1 MTYPPPPP
9 SGDQPSWPPAG
20 QPPGSQPAP
29 GDQPAPGS
37 QAPWPG
43 TQPMPGYQPPGAPA
57 PGYQQPGYQPPG
69 YQPPGYQQAGYQ
81 QPGAP
86 APGYQ
91 QQWPGQQPTGQQPTG
106 PRATGPLRRDGTLR
120 YALMGVAGGVVL
132 VLIIVLI
139 GVAAGGNKS
148 SSNSGSS
155 GSGRPQA
162 GSSESPASA
171 GASSAAPASP
181 APPGSSSGP
190 IGTTFKVTGFDH
202 SQKTDTY
209 DVTLIAVS
217 QSAAPKTSFDSAK
230 AGHHLAYAEIKVT
243 ALTGHPQDD
252 ANLDATAHGSDQQVY
267 QPSFDSVAAG
277 TNFSDG
283 DFDLNPGQT
292 VIGYVSYEVPNSTK
306 VTSVAWDSNLQGN
319 VVTWTV

>member
-9 SGDQPSWPPAG
+9 SGDQPSWPPAS
-20 QPPGSQPAP
+20 QPPGSQPP
-29 GDQPAPGS
+29 GNQPAPGEQGQS
-37 QAPWPG
+37 PWPG
-43 TQPMPGYQPPGAPA
+43 TQPMPGYQPPGAPT
-57 PGYQQPGYQPPG
+57 PGYQQPGYQPS
-69 YQPPGYQQAGYQ
+69 GYQQAGYQ
-81 QPGAP
+81 QPGTS

-91 QQWPGQQPTGQQPTG
+91 QQWPGQQPTG
-106 PRATGPLRRDGTLR
+106 PRGTGPLRRDGTLR

-148 SSNSGSS
+148 SPSSGSS
-155 GSGRPQA
+155 GSGAPQA
-162 GSSESPASA
+162 GSSESSA
-171 GASSAAPASP
+171 ATGSSSAPESP
-181 APPGSSSGP
+181 APSGSSSGP
-190 IGTTFKVTGFDH
+190 IGTTFRVTGFDH

-217 QSAAPKTSFDSAK
+217 QNAAPKTSFDAAK
-230 AGHHLAYAEIKVT
+230 AGNHLAYAEIKVT
-243 ALTGHPQDD
+243 AVTGHPQDD
-252 ANLDATAHGSDQQVY
+252 ANLDATAHGSNQQAY

-306 VTSVAWDSNLQGN
+306 ITSVAWDSNLQGN

>member
-9 SGDQPSWPPAG
+9 SGDQPSWPPASPP
-20 QPPGSQPAP
+20 PPGNQPAP
-29 GDQPAPGS
+29 GG

-43 TQPMPGYQPPGAPA
+43 TQPMPGYQQPGGPTPGYQQPGYQPPGGPGPA
-57 PGYQQPGYQPPG
+57 PGYQQPGYQPQWPA
-69 YQPPGYQQAGYQ
+69 QQA
-81 QPGAP
+81 
-86 APGYQ
+86 
-91 QQWPGQQPTGQQPTG
+91 TG
-106 PRATGPLRRDGTLR
+106 PRSTGPLRPGGTGR
-120 YALMGVAGGVVL
+120 YVLMGLAGGVAL

-148 SSNSGSS
+148 SPSS
-155 GSGRPQA
+155 GSPGSGAPQA
-162 GSSESPASA
+162 GSSESAAPS
-171 GASSAAPASP
+171 GSSAAPESP

-190 IGTTFKVTGFDH
+190 VGTTFKVTGFDH

-217 QSAAPKTSFDSAK
+217 QSAAPKTSFDAAK

-243 ALTGHPQDD
+243 AVTGHPQDD

-267 QPSFDSVAAG
+267 QPSFSSVAAG

-306 VTSVAWDSNLQGN
+306 ITSVAWDSNLQGD